1 MGCSPSSPLSAC
13 VTYNMSLVFNLCTGL
28 LPKPPRLRLWEK
40 AGDDEG
46 LDTAKRFLH
55 ITTDALVLEVEGE
68 DKVREGERRARGF
81 LVLPLE
87 DVPYSQSCFAF

>member
-1 MGCSPSSPLSAC
+1 MHCHL
-13 VTYNMSLVFNLCTGL
+13 YTGL

-55 ITTDALVLEVEGE
+55 ITAEALVLEVEGE
-68 DKVREGERRARGF
+68 DEVREGERRSWIF
-81 LVLPLE
+81 LFRHLR
-87 DVPYSQSCFAF
+87 DVPFSVQGRK